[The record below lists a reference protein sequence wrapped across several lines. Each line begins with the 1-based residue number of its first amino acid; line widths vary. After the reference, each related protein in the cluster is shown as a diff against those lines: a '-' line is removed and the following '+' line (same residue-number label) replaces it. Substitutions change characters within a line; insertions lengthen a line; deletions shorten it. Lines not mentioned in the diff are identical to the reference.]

1 MNANANQPTADS
13 QTLDL
18 DSSSKPDPTTA
29 ISVEVKSNYAP
40 EKIQVGVIGDRKPPR
55 FSEETNKLLRSRLQY
70 AALDLWVVLSISFV
84 GNLFASNNEW
94 LVLRTAVLISAMVS
108 YLLLRGK
115 RPFSQLSLRAFEFIL
130 FGGLALQLGLMMT
143 SRLTYFAG
151 LDDAT
156 SLVST
161 QYLYFTAFCLHVL
174 TYSIF
179 MPNTWKRAAI
189 VTTLIAVVP
198 YAIWYVLTTINPQ
211 VLALANQNKAAAPI
225 PVTLIAALIGTF
237 GSHIINR
244 ARREAFQAKQ
254 LLQYKLLDRLGH
266 GGMGEVY
273 KAEHILLKRPCAI
286 KLIQPGKAND
296 PHTVDRFEK
305 EVVATAKLSHWNTID
320 IYDYGRTPDGTFFYV
335 MELLDGMNLQEII
348 DRHGP
353 MDQSRVVYLLLQACL
368 ALNEAHESGM
378 IHRDIKPA
386 NLFVTMRG
394 GFWDVLKVLDFG
406 LVKETSDDE
415 SNREKGGFCGT
426 PGFMAPEQA
435 FRYNQVDSRTDIY
448 ALGAVAYFML
458 GGRPIFLR
466 KNVFE
471 LIAAH
476 ANDPVPPL
484 TTILPG
490 ISPKLEQIV
499 MRCLAKFPE
508 ERYASTNDLYNDLMS
523 TGLHESWSSAKAKM
537 WWNQT
542 STTAKNVST
551 VEVTRTSVL
560 GSVE

>member
-1 MNANANQPTADS
+1 MNANANLFSANS

-18 DSSSKPDPTTA
+18 DSSSQPAPTTE
-29 ISVEVKSNYAP
+29 ISVEAQSNFTP
-40 EKIQVGVIGDRKPPR
+40 EKIQVGVVGDRKPPR

-84 GNLFASNNEW
+84 GNLFASNHEW
-94 LVLRTAVLISAMVS
+94 IVLRATVLGSAIVS

-115 RPFSQLSLRAFEFIL
+115 SPFSHLSLRAFELIL

-151 LDDAT
+151 LKDAT

-189 VTTLIAVVP
+189 VTTLIAMVP
-198 YAIWYVLTTINPQ
+198 YAIWYALTATNPE

-237 GSHIINR
+237 GSHIIHR

-286 KLIQPGKAND
+286 KLIQPSKATD

-335 MELLDGMNLQEII
+335 MELLEGMNLQEIV

-353 MDQSRVVYLLLQACL
+353 MDQHRVVYLLLQACL

-458 GGRPIFLR
+458 CGRPIFLR

-484 TTILPG
+484 TSIVPG
-490 ISPKLEQIV
+490 ISSKLEQIV
-499 MRCLAKFPE
+499 MRCVAKLPE
-508 ERYASTNDLYNDLMS
+508 ERYASTNDLYDALVS
-523 TGLHESWSSAKAKM
+523 TGLQESWSSAKAKT
-537 WWNQT
+537 WWQESPPLAKNASTGEET
-542 STTAKNVST
+542 STLVS
-551 VEVTRTSVL
+551 
-560 GSVE
+560 GSAE

>member
-1 MNANANQPTADS
+1 
-13 QTLDL
+13 
-18 DSSSKPDPTTA
+18 
-29 ISVEVKSNYAP
+29 
-40 EKIQVGVIGDRKPPR
+40 
-55 FSEETNKLLRSRLQY
+55 
-70 AALDLWVVLSISFV
+70 
-84 GNLFASNNEW
+84 
-94 LVLRTAVLISAMVS
+94 
-108 YLLLRGK
+108 
-115 RPFSQLSLRAFEFIL
+115 
-130 FGGLALQLGLMMT
+130 
-143 SRLTYFAG
+143 
-151 LDDAT
+151 
-156 SLVST
+156 
-161 QYLYFTAFCLHVL
+161 
-174 TYSIF
+174 
-179 MPNTWKRAAI
+179 
-189 VTTLIAVVP
+189 
-198 YAIWYVLTTINPQ
+198 
-211 VLALANQNKAAAPI
+211 LANQNKAAAPI

-320 IYDYGRTPDGTFFYV
+320 IYDYGRTTDGTFFYV
-335 MELLDGMNLQEII
+335 MELLEGMNLQEII

-484 TTILPG
+484 ATIVPG

-499 MRCLAKFPE
+499 MQCLAKFPE
-508 ERYASTNDLYNDLMS
+508 ERYASTNDLYNDLVS
-523 TGLHESWSSAKAKM
+523 TGLHENWSSSKAKM